1 MTVGDTIA
9 VESNPSI
16 RRGPMQPQTEQQLLQ
31 VLQQIAQSLQSI
43 NNKLAPLQTV
53 PTHLSNIA
61 AKTGR

>member
-1 MTVGDTIA
+1 
-9 VESNPSI
+9 
-16 RRGPMQPQTEQQLLQ
+16 MQPHTEQQLIQ